1 MLKKELF
8 FVLFWGS
15 KLHPSHPPLLT
26 GRGVHLLM
34 THLDLQVQLSS
45 LSWSPRLSED
55 MEQREE
61 DQETLEH
68 SPIDYDMRITS
79 KEKMSPR
86 TRKKSKQ
93 QTKIMLVR
101 LLRGNNLV

>member
-15 KLHPSHPPLLT
+15 KLDPSHPPLLT
-26 GRGVHLLM
+26 ELGVHLLM

-45 LSWSPRLSED
+45 LSLSLRLTED

-101 LLRGNNLV
+101 LLKGNNLV